1 MEEETTNNAAS
12 SPAKPLTLAQAQS
25 ALEKAQKEAQ
35 DYLDGWKRAKA
46 DYINYKNEQE
56 KRSRE
61 LAQFAGLSAII
72 QIIPVMESFRL
83 AFDQVPAEH
92 KASDWVTGIDQIYKQ
107 LQEGMKNLGV
117 EQDSGL
123 EGQPFDPQR
132 HEAVGTESDES
143 KAEGVIIKEVNA
155 GYTLHGKVVV
165 PAKVVINKIIA
176 NS

>member
-1 MEEETTNNAAS
+1 MEEAKNNITS
-12 SPAKPLTLAQAQS
+12 SPTKSTTLAQTQS
-25 ALEKAQKEAQ
+25 ALEKAKKEAQ

-61 LAQFAGLSAII
+61 LAQFAGLTAVV
-72 QIIPVMESFRL
+72 QVIPVMESFRK
-83 AFDQVPAEH
+83 AFDQVPVDL
-92 KASDWVTGIDQIYKQ
+92 KGSDWVAGIDQIYKQ

-117 EQDSGL
+117 EQVTSL
-123 EGQPFDPQR
+123 EGQSFDPQQ
-132 HEAVGTESDES
+132 HEAVGTESDTS
-143 KAEGVIIKEVNA
+143 KEEGVILKEVNA
-155 GYTLHGKVVV
+155 GYTLYGKVVL